1 MREFAF
7 GWTKI
12 VRGPMR
18 VQCACACV
26 RACACSCVFDRLLV
40 CVAYLFVGEQ
50 LFLQLLS
57 FGQRLLTFTTNKLPH
72 DCVLLRSFHV
82 CPFTGTAILRLQL
95 GSVQFAS
102 MIPVR
107 MKYIKTTQNGKFWAA
122 RYDVCGGGI
131 VFLVCFFIFVLVG
144 IEFHRWRFV
153 HWILMGAGTPTHNRK
168 KIEQNCRII
177 YSKWVSINGKIG
189 EQSHAAQPYYRLTF
203 TRISNGNWSQIAR
216 FTMIFS
222 KSANSSRN
230 KWAAYVSVCLSVCVT
245 KVTRSQLKRP
255 H

>member
-107 MKYIKTTQNGKFWAA
+107 MKYIKTTQNGEFWAA
-122 RYDVCGGGI
+122 RHDVCGGGI
-131 VFLVCFFIFVLVG
+131 IFLVCFFIFVLVG

-153 HWILMGAGTPTHNRK
+153 H
-168 KIEQNCRII
+168 
-177 YSKWVSINGKIG
+177 
-189 EQSHAAQPYYRLTF
+189 
-203 TRISNGNWSQIAR
+203 
-216 FTMIFS
+216 
-222 KSANSSRN
+222 
-230 KWAAYVSVCLSVCVT
+230 
-245 KVTRSQLKRP
+245 
-255 H
+255 